1 MFQYE
6 DLDFETLR
14 DSEEIDPDSP
24 EALYA
29 MAQFY
34 RTGKGVTAD
43 ADMYKKY
50 LRSAAQAGSEMAAR
64 ELEEQKGT
72 PTAPK
77 TAQAPSSLT
86 ELIRGAEKGQPDA
99 LIPAADACA
108 RMGEPERAV
117 RFLQKA
123 ADLIDRN
130 IYTEE
135 ECQQIWLKLARLWGS
150 KELNN
155 PEECHRAYGMAA
167 ELHNAEAAA
176 AYAEQCRNGYG
187 CEKDEEKALHYEA
200 ISAERG
206 GPMEKYGFA
215 LQLMTTG
222 KRMDAAMLMEQ
233 AMNTAQDPETKQACR
248 LLMAYLGAAPLTPET
263 AQWAWQHYDGQKIQV
278 NPVEDGKREE
288 MGIPLL
294 ALAEPYGTM
303 EHAREA
309 GLPFD
314 ARQAALIGKNTDPA
328 VGIEWMEYAAEQG
341 DTGIYNALG
350 YYYVVGK
357 GVPKDPRRAFSW
369 FEKGAQAGDATAQY
383 NMGLCYW
390 DGNGVP
396 ADPGKAAIWF
406 RQAADKGDAS
416 AQNRLGHCYQNGIG
430 VAADPEQAVYWYN
443 QAAKQGDGN
452 AQSNLGICYRDGI
465 GVAADPEKM
474 IYWFRQAAEQGNAK
488 SQNSLGNCYLEGRGV
503 ERDPVQAAAW
513 FRKAAIQGW
522 ATAQYNLGGCYK
534 EGVGVAKNLQKAAEW
549 FRKAAEQGMPDAQY
563 VLGKSYASGSGVEKD
578 LTQAAAWYQKAA
590 EQGMAEAQYSLSVCY
605 REGSGVAAD
614 LKKSAFWSRKAAEQG
629 MADAQND
636 LGVWYQR
643 GVGVEG
649 KDLPQAA
656 EWFRKAAEQGLAE
669 AQCNLGLAYWKGQGV
684 EQDEDQ
690 ALIWLQKAADQG
702 YEQAG
707 KAIQQMRRQ
716 QEPEPAQ
723 LEQPSAASPSNGK
736 NEGLN
741 NRKLLLPLLV
751 AVAFAVVWMVSGFVE
766 VLFPAKSDA
775 EAGTAGTGTS
785 QAADSNV
792 INPFDP
798 AFFNTPDGVELKF
811 SGIAPNGTLIIS
823 NNLPS
828 DNPASQIIYE
838 ADRYEGFSDLDNV
851 TITASLDNS
860 DYRLKNFS
868 TVIKVHLDNH
878 YLESLDELNADTW
891 AKIKTALNE
900 MVLANIGT
908 PDENGVYGENRN
920 RKIREGEGY
929 SLSNSRLYNLSYK
942 TCVLLNAKKPE
953 DLDSDDLICRLMVE
967 YTVDYDFLT
976 ATLLGDPYTAIGATG
991 CIYVDNLIVDGDGNA
1006 EVDSTQFSMG
1016 KTVYPDSVD
1025 FENEWISPYMT
1036 TYSMSTV
1043 DASQVLPQ

>member
-50 LRSAAQAGSEMAAR
+50 LRSAVQAGSEMAAR
-64 ELEEQKGT
+64 ELEEQKGA
-72 PTAPK
+72 PAAPK

-99 LIPAADACA
+99 LVPAADACA

-135 ECQQIWLKLARLWGS
+135 ECQQIWLKLARLWGG
-150 KELNN
+150 KELND
-155 PEECHRAYGMAA
+155 PEKCHRAYGMAA

-206 GPMEKYGFA
+206 GSFEKYGFA
-215 LQLMTTG
+215 LQLLTSG
-222 KRMDAAMLMEQ
+222 KRMDAAMLLEQ
-233 AMNTAQDPETKQACR
+233 AMNTAQDPEMKQACR
-248 LLMAYLGAAPLTPET
+248 LIMAYLGASPLTPET
-263 AQWAWQHYDGQKIQV
+263 AQWAWQHYDGQKIRA
-278 NPVEDGKREE
+278 NPEENGKREE
-288 MGIPLL
+288 MGIPLMT
-294 ALAEPYGTM
+294 LAEPYGTM

-314 ARQAALIGKNTDPA
+314 ARQAALIGKNTDPK
-328 VGIEWMEYAAEQG
+328 VGIQWLEYAAEQG
-341 DTGIYNALG
+341 SVKAYNTLG

-357 GVPKDPRRAFSW
+357 GVPKDSRRAFSW
-369 FEKGAQAGDATAQY
+369 FEKGAEAGDATAQY
-383 NMGLCYW
+383 N
-390 DGNGVP
+390 
-396 ADPGKAAIWF
+396 
-406 RQAADKGDAS
+406 
-416 AQNRLGHCYQNGIG
+416 
-430 VAADPEQAVYWYN
+430 
-443 QAAKQGDGN
+443 
-452 AQSNLGICYRDGI
+452 LGISYRDGN

-474 IYWFRQAAEQGNAK
+474 IYWFRQAADQGYTDAQYSLGACYWDGDGIPADPEQAFYWFSQAAEQGNGDAQCNLAK
-488 SQNSLGNCYLEGRGV
+488 CY
-503 ERDPVQAAAW
+503 RDG
-513 FRKAAIQGW
+513 K
-522 ATAQYNLGGCYK
+522 
-534 EGVGVAKNLQKAAEW
+534 GVAADPQKAAEW
-549 FRKAAEQGMPDAQY
+549 FRQAAEQGVAEAQYNLGNCYYSGDGVKKDLAQAAAWFQKAAEQGVAEAQHNLSICY
-563 VLGKSYASGSGVEKD
+563 LHGEGV
-578 LTQAAAWYQKAA
+578 AADPRKAAEWYRKAA
-590 EQGMAEAQYSLSVCY
+590 EQGMAEAQYGLGNCY
-605 REGSGVAAD
+605 YCGNGVEKDYVQAAQ
-614 LKKSAFWSRKAAEQG
+614 WYRKAAEQG
-629 MADAQND
+629 MAKAQHNLGICYRNGNGVVVD
-636 LGVWYQR
+636 LR
-643 GVGVEG
+643 
-649 KDLPQAA
+649 KAA
-656 EWFRKAAEQGLAE
+656 EWF
-669 AQCNLGLAYWKGQGV
+669 
-684 EQDEDQ
+684 
-690 ALIWLQKAADQG
+690 QKAADQG
-702 YEQAG
+702 MPEAQYNLGICYRDGKGVPADTDKALYWLGKAADQGDEDARGAIEEMRRLAASASAG
-707 KAIQQMRRQ
+707 KKAPKSGARA
-716 QEPEPAQ
+716 EKAGSKWKVP
-723 LEQPSAASPSNGK
+723 
-736 NEGLN
+736 
-741 NRKLLLPLLV
+741 LPLLIV
-751 AVAFAVVWMVSGFVE
+751 VIAAVIWMVSGFVE

-775 EAGTAGTGTS
+775 EAATAGTGTS

-851 TITASLDNS
+851 TITASLNNS
-860 DYRLKNFS
+860 DYRLKNTS
-868 TVIKVHLDNH
+868 VVMKVQLDNH
-878 YLESLDELNADTW
+878 YLKSLDELNADSW

-900 MVLANIGT
+900 KIIANIGM
-908 PDENGVYGENRN
+908 PDESGIYVPNDNRN
-920 RKIREGEGY
+920 IDTDDGH
-929 SLSNSRLYNLSYK
+929 SLDNSKMYGLNYTS
-942 TCVLLNAKKPE
+942 CILLQAKNPE
-953 DLDSDDLICRLMVE
+953 DLDGDDPESRLMIE
-967 YTVDYDFLT
+967 YTIGYDLVYIWADSVSET
-976 ATLLGDPYTAIGATG
+976 VPAATG
-991 CIYVDNLIVDGDGNA
+991 CIYVDDLIVDGDGNA
-1006 EVDSTQFSMG
+1006 EVDSSQFKMSR
-1016 KTVYPDSVD
+1016 KVYHQLVD
-1025 FENEWISPYMT
+1025 FENNWISPYMT

>member
-14 DSEEIDPDSP
+14 NSEEIDPDSP

-64 ELEEQKGT
+64 ELEEQKGA
-72 PTAPK
+72 PAAPK

-117 RFLQKA
+117 RFLQRA

-130 IYTEE
+130 LYTEE

-248 LLMAYLGAAPLTPET
+248 LLMAYLGASPLTPET

-314 ARQAALIGKNTDPA
+314 ARQAALIGKNTDPK
-328 VGIEWMEYAAEQG
+328 VGIQWLEYAAEQG
-341 DTGIYNALG
+341 DTGIYNTLG

-357 GVPKDPRRAFSW
+357 GVPKDSRRAFSW
-369 FEKGAQAGDATAQY
+369 FEKGAEAGDATAQY
-383 NMGLCYW
+383 N
-390 DGNGVP
+390 
-396 ADPGKAAIWF
+396 
-406 RQAADKGDAS
+406 
-416 AQNRLGHCYQNGIG
+416 
-430 VAADPEQAVYWYN
+430 
-443 QAAKQGDGN
+443 
-452 AQSNLGICYRDGI
+452 LGISYRDGN

-474 IYWFRQAAEQGNAK
+474 IYWFRQAADQGYTDAQYSLGACYWDGDGIPADPEQAFYWFSQAAEQGNGDAQCNLAK
-488 SQNSLGNCYLEGRGV
+488 CY
-503 ERDPVQAAAW
+503 RDG
-513 FRKAAIQGW
+513 K
-522 ATAQYNLGGCYK
+522 
-534 EGVGVAKNLQKAAEW
+534 GVAADPQKAAEW
-549 FRKAAEQGMPDAQY
+549 FRQAAEQGVAEAQYNLGNCYYSGDGVKKDLAQAAAWFQKAAEQGVAEAQHNLSICY
-563 VLGKSYASGSGVEKD
+563 LHGEGV
-578 LTQAAAWYQKAA
+578 AADPRKAAEWYRKAA
-590 EQGMAEAQYSLSVCY
+590 EQGMAEAQYGLGNCY
-605 REGSGVAAD
+605 YCGNGVEKDYVQAAQ
-614 LKKSAFWSRKAAEQG
+614 WYRKAAEQG
-629 MADAQND
+629 MAKAQHNLGICYRNGNGVVVD
-636 LGVWYQR
+636 LR
-643 GVGVEG
+643 
-649 KDLPQAA
+649 KAA
-656 EWFRKAAEQGLAE
+656 EWF
-669 AQCNLGLAYWKGQGV
+669 
-684 EQDEDQ
+684 
-690 ALIWLQKAADQG
+690 QKAADQG
-702 YEQAG
+702 MPEAQYNLGICYRDGKGVPADTDKALYWLGKAADQGDEDARGAIEEMRRLAASASAG
-707 KAIQQMRRQ
+707 KKAPKSGARA
-716 QEPEPAQ
+716 EKAGSKWKVP
-723 LEQPSAASPSNGK
+723 
-736 NEGLN
+736 
-741 NRKLLLPLLV
+741 LPLLIV
-751 AVAFAVVWMVSGFVE
+751 VIAAVIWMVSGFVE

-775 EAGTAGTGTS
+775 EAATAGTGTS

>member
-14 DSEEIDPDSP
+14 NSEEIDPDSP

-64 ELEEQKGT
+64 ELEEQKGA
-72 PTAPK
+72 PAAPK

-86 ELIRGAEKGQPDA
+86 ELIRGAEKGEPDA

-135 ECQQIWLKLARLWGS
+135 ECQQIWLKLARLWGG
-150 KELNN
+150 KELND
-155 PEECHRAYGMAA
+155 PEKCHRAYGMAA

-314 ARQAALIGKNTDPA
+314 ARQAALIGKNTDPK
-328 VGIEWMEYAAEQG
+328 VGIQWLEYAAEQG
-341 DTGIYNALG
+341 SVKAYNTLG

-357 GVPKDPRRAFSW
+357 GVPKDSRRAFSW
-369 FEKGAQAGDATAQY
+369 FEKGAEAGDATAQY
-383 NMGLCYW
+383 N
-390 DGNGVP
+390 
-396 ADPGKAAIWF
+396 
-406 RQAADKGDAS
+406 
-416 AQNRLGHCYQNGIG
+416 
-430 VAADPEQAVYWYN
+430 
-443 QAAKQGDGN
+443 
-452 AQSNLGICYRDGI
+452 LGISYRDGN

-474 IYWFRQAAEQGNAK
+474 IYWFRQAADQGYTDAQYSLGACYWDGDGIPADPEQAFYWFSQAAEQGNGDAQCNLAK
-488 SQNSLGNCYLEGRGV
+488 CY
-503 ERDPVQAAAW
+503 RDG
-513 FRKAAIQGW
+513 K
-522 ATAQYNLGGCYK
+522 
-534 EGVGVAKNLQKAAEW
+534 GVAADPQKAAEW
-549 FRKAAEQGMPDAQY
+549 FRQAAEQGVAEAQYNLGNCYYSGDGVKKDLAQAAAWFQKAAEQGVAEAQHNLSICY
-563 VLGKSYASGSGVEKD
+563 LHGEGV
-578 LTQAAAWYQKAA
+578 AADPRKAAEWYRKAA
-590 EQGMAEAQYSLSVCY
+590 EQGMAEAQYGLGNCY
-605 REGSGVAAD
+605 YCGNGVEKDYVQAAQ
-614 LKKSAFWSRKAAEQG
+614 WYRKAAEQG
-629 MADAQND
+629 MAKAQHNLGICYRNGNGVVVD
-636 LGVWYQR
+636 LR
-643 GVGVEG
+643 
-649 KDLPQAA
+649 KAA
-656 EWFRKAAEQGLAE
+656 EWF
-669 AQCNLGLAYWKGQGV
+669 
-684 EQDEDQ
+684 
-690 ALIWLQKAADQG
+690 QKAADQG
-702 YEQAG
+702 MPEAQYNLGICYRDGKGVPADTDKALYWLGKAADQGDEDARGAIEEMRRLAASASAG
-707 KAIQQMRRQ
+707 KKAPKSGARA
-716 QEPEPAQ
+716 EKAGSKWKVP
-723 LEQPSAASPSNGK
+723 
-736 NEGLN
+736 
-741 NRKLLLPLLV
+741 LPLLIV
-751 AVAFAVVWMVSGFVE
+751 VIAAVVWMVSGFVE

>member
-14 DSEEIDPDSP
+14 NSEEIDPDSP

-64 ELEEQKGT
+64 ELEEQKGA
-72 PTAPK
+72 PAAPK

-117 RFLQKA
+117 RFLQRA

-130 IYTEE
+130 LYTEE

-314 ARQAALIGKNTDPA
+314 ARQAALIGKNTDPK
-328 VGIEWMEYAAEQG
+328 VGIQWLEYAAEQG
-341 DTGIYNALG
+341 SVKAYNTLG

-357 GVPKDPRRAFSW
+357 GVPKDSRRAFSW
-369 FEKGAQAGDATAQY
+369 FEKGAEAGDATAQY
-383 NMGLCYW
+383 N
-390 DGNGVP
+390 
-396 ADPGKAAIWF
+396 
-406 RQAADKGDAS
+406 
-416 AQNRLGHCYQNGIG
+416 
-430 VAADPEQAVYWYN
+430 
-443 QAAKQGDGN
+443 
-452 AQSNLGICYRDGI
+452 LGISYRDGN

-474 IYWFRQAAEQGNAK
+474 IYWFRQAADQGYTDAQYSLGACYWDGDGIPADPEQAFYWFSQAAEQGNGDAQCNLAK
-488 SQNSLGNCYLEGRGV
+488 CY
-503 ERDPVQAAAW
+503 RDG
-513 FRKAAIQGW
+513 K
-522 ATAQYNLGGCYK
+522 
-534 EGVGVAKNLQKAAEW
+534 GVAADPQKAAEW
-549 FRKAAEQGMPDAQY
+549 FRQAAEQGVAEAQYNLGNCYYSGDGVKKDLAQAAAWFQKAAEQGVAEAQHNLSICY
-563 VLGKSYASGSGVEKD
+563 LHGEGV
-578 LTQAAAWYQKAA
+578 AADPRKAAEWYRKAA
-590 EQGMAEAQYSLSVCY
+590 EQGMAEAQYGLGNCY
-605 REGSGVAAD
+605 YCGNGVEKDYVQAAQ
-614 LKKSAFWSRKAAEQG
+614 WYRKAAEQG
-629 MADAQND
+629 MAKAQHNLGICYRNGNGVVVD
-636 LGVWYQR
+636 LR
-643 GVGVEG
+643 
-649 KDLPQAA
+649 KAA
-656 EWFRKAAEQGLAE
+656 EWF
-669 AQCNLGLAYWKGQGV
+669 
-684 EQDEDQ
+684 
-690 ALIWLQKAADQG
+690 QKAADQG
-702 YEQAG
+702 MPEAQYNLGICYRDGKGVPADTDKALYWLGKAADQGDEDARGAIEEMRRLAASASAG
-707 KAIQQMRRQ
+707 KKAPKSGARA
-716 QEPEPAQ
+716 EKAGSKWKVP
-723 LEQPSAASPSNGK
+723 
-736 NEGLN
+736 
-741 NRKLLLPLLV
+741 LPLLIV
-751 AVAFAVVWMVSGFVE
+751 VIAAVIWMVSGFVE

-775 EAGTAGTGTS
+775 EAATAGTGTS

-851 TITASLDNS
+851 TITASLNNS
-860 DYRLKNFS
+860 DYRLKNTS
-868 TVIKVHLDNH
+868 VVMKVQLDNH
-878 YLESLDELNADTW
+878 YLKSLDELNADSW

-900 MVLANIGT
+900 KIIANIGM
-908 PDENGVYGENRN
+908 PDESGIYVPNDNRN
-920 RKIREGEGY
+920 IDTDDGH
-929 SLSNSRLYNLSYK
+929 SLDNSKMYGLNYTS
-942 TCVLLNAKKPE
+942 CILLQAKNPE
-953 DLDSDDLICRLMVE
+953 DLDGDDPESRLMIE
-967 YTVDYDFLT
+967 YTIGYDLVYIWADSVSET
-976 ATLLGDPYTAIGATG
+976 VPAATG
-991 CIYVDNLIVDGDGNA
+991 CIYVDDLIVDGDGNA
-1006 EVDSTQFSMG
+1006 EVDSSQFKMSR
-1016 KTVYPDSVD
+1016 KVYHQLVD
-1025 FENEWISPYMT
+1025 FENNWISPYMT

>member
-14 DSEEIDPDSP
+14 NSEEIDPDSP

-64 ELEEQKGT
+64 ELEEQKGA
-72 PTAPK
+72 PAAPK
-77 TAQAPSSLT
+77 TAQAPSGLT

-135 ECQQIWLKLARLWGS
+135 ECQQIWLKLARLWGG
-150 KELNN
+150 KELND
-155 PEECHRAYGMAA
+155 PEKCHRAYGRAA

-206 GPMEKYGFA
+206 GSFEKYGFA
-215 LQLMTTG
+215 LQLLTSG
-222 KRMDAAMLMEQ
+222 KRMDAAMLLEQ
-233 AMNTAQDPETKQACR
+233 AMNTAQDPEMKQACR
-248 LLMAYLGAAPLTPET
+248 LIMAYLGASPLTPET
-263 AQWAWQHYDGQKIQV
+263 AQWAWQHYDGQKIRA
-278 NPVEDGKREE
+278 NPEENGKREE
-288 MGIPLL
+288 MGIPLMT
-294 ALAEPYGTM
+294 LAEPYGTM

-314 ARQAALIGKNTDPA
+314 AEQAAVIGKNTDPK
-328 VGIEWMEYAAEQG
+328 VGIQWLEYAAEQG
-341 DTGIYNALG
+341 SVKAYNTLG

-357 GVPKDPRRAFSW
+357 GVPKDSRRAFYW

-416 AQNRLGHCYQNGIG
+416 AQNRLAHCYQNGIG

-656 EWFRKAAEQGLAE
+656 EWFRKAAEQGLAA
-669 AQCNLGLAYWKGQGV
+669 AQCNLGIAYWKGQGV

-690 ALIWLQKAADQG
+690 ALTWLQKAADQG
-702 YEQAG
+702 YEQAR

-723 LEQPSAASPSNGK
+723 PEQPSAASPSNGK

-838 ADRYEGFSDLDNV
+838 ADRYEGLSDLENI
-851 TITASLDNS
+851 TITASLNNS
-860 DYRLKNFS
+860 DYRLKNTS
-868 TVIKVHLDNH
+868 VVMKVKLDNH
-878 YLESLDELNADTW
+878 YLKSLDELNADSW

-900 MVLANIGT
+900 KVIANIGM
-908 PDENGVYGENRN
+908 PDENGIYVPNSNRD
-920 RKIREGEGY
+920 IDTDDGY
-929 SLSNSRLYNLSYK
+929 SLDDSKMYGLTYTN
-942 TCVLLNAKKPE
+942 CILLQAKNPE
-953 DLDSDDLICRLMVE
+953 DLDSDEPESRLMIE
-967 YTVDYDFLT
+967 YTIGYDLV
-976 ATLLGDPYTAIGATG
+976 YTWADSVSETVPAATG
-991 CIYVDNLIVDGDGNA
+991 CIYVDDLIVDGDGNA
-1006 EVDSTQFSMG
+1006 EVDSSQFKMSR
-1016 KTVYPDSVD
+1016 KVYHQLVD
-1025 FENEWISPYMT
+1025 FENNWISPYMT

>member
-14 DSEEIDPDSP
+14 NSEEIDPDSP

-64 ELEEQKGT
+64 ELEEQKGA
-72 PTAPK
+72 PAAPK

-117 RFLQKA
+117 RFLQRA

-130 IYTEE
+130 LYTEE

-233 AMNTAQDPETKQACR
+233 AMNTAQDPEMKQACR
-248 LLMAYLGAAPLTPET
+248 LIMAYLGASPLTPET
-263 AQWAWQHYDGQKIQV
+263 AQWAWQHYDGQKIRA
-278 NPVEDGKREE
+278 NPEENGKREE
-288 MGIPLL
+288 MGIPLMT
-294 ALAEPYGTM
+294 LAEPYGTM

-314 ARQAALIGKNTDPA
+314 AEQAAVIGKNTDPK
-328 VGIEWMEYAAEQG
+328 VGIEWMEYAADQG

-369 FEKGAQAGDATAQY
+369 FEKGAEAGDATAQY
-383 NMGLCYW
+383 N
-390 DGNGVP
+390 
-396 ADPGKAAIWF
+396 
-406 RQAADKGDAS
+406 
-416 AQNRLGHCYQNGIG
+416 
-430 VAADPEQAVYWYN
+430 
-443 QAAKQGDGN
+443 
-452 AQSNLGICYRDGI
+452 LGISYRDGN

-474 IYWFRQAAEQGNAK
+474 IYWFRQAADQGYTDAQYSLGACYQDGDGIPADPEQAFYWFSQAAEQGNGDAQCNLAK
-488 SQNSLGNCYLEGRGV
+488 CYRDGKGV
-503 ERDPVQAAAW
+503 AADPQKAAEWFRQAAE
-513 FRKAAIQGW
+513 QGV
-522 ATAQYNLGGCYK
+522 AEAQYNLGNCYYSGDGVK
-534 EGVGVAKNLQKAAEW
+534 KDLAQAAWFQKAAEQGVAEAQHNLSICYLHGEGVAADPRKAAEW
-549 FRKAAEQGMPDAQY
+549 FRKAAEQGMAEAQY
-563 VLGKSYASGSGVEKD
+563 GLGNCYYCGNGVEKD
-578 LTQAAAWYQKAA
+578 YVQAAQWY
-590 EQGMAEAQYSLSVCY
+590 
-605 REGSGVAAD
+605 
-614 LKKSAFWSRKAAEQG
+614 RKAAEQG
-629 MADAQND
+629 MAKAQHNLGICYRNGNGVVVD
-636 LGVWYQR
+636 LR
-643 GVGVEG
+643 
-649 KDLPQAA
+649 KAA
-656 EWFRKAAEQGLAE
+656 EWF
-669 AQCNLGLAYWKGQGV
+669 
-684 EQDEDQ
+684 
-690 ALIWLQKAADQG
+690 QKAADQG
-702 YEQAG
+702 MPEAQYNLGICYRDGKGVPADTDKALYWLGKAADQGDEDARSAIEEMRRLAASASAG
-707 KAIQQMRRQ
+707 KKAPKSGARA
-716 QEPEPAQ
+716 EKAGSKWKVP
-723 LEQPSAASPSNGK
+723 
-736 NEGLN
+736 
-741 NRKLLLPLLV
+741 LPLLIV
-751 AVAFAVVWMVSGFVE
+751 VIATVVWMVSGFVE

-838 ADRYEGFSDLDNV
+838 ADRYEGLSDLENI
-851 TITASLDNS
+851 TITASLNNS
-860 DYRLKNFS
+860 DYRLKNTS
-868 TVIKVHLDNH
+868 VVMKVKLDNH
-878 YLESLDELNADTW
+878 YLKSLDELNADSW

-900 MVLANIGT
+900 KIIANIGM
-908 PDENGVYGENRN
+908 PDESGIYVPNDNRN
-920 RKIREGEGY
+920 IDTDDGH
-929 SLSNSRLYNLSYK
+929 SLDNSKMYGLNYTS
-942 TCVLLNAKKPE
+942 CILLQAKNPE
-953 DLDSDDLICRLMVE
+953 DLDGDDPESRLMIE
-967 YTVDYDFLT
+967 YTIGYDLV
-976 ATLLGDPYTAIGATG
+976 YTWADSVSETVPAATG
-991 CIYVDNLIVDGDGNA
+991 CIYVDDLIVDGDGNA
-1006 EVDSTQFSMG
+1006 EVDSSQFKMSR
-1016 KTVYPDSVD
+1016 KVYHQLVD
-1025 FENEWISPYMT
+1025 FENNWISPYMT